1 MISKVVTNVHLLNLQ
16 RVIVKCM
23 HMDSNSQWMPL
34 PGHTCPHTRQTRP
47 RRSCRS
53 APASPG
59 RLHWPGGSRQRS
71 WPSSGGWCRGWR
83 GAPSGRTWACCGSWS
98 TGHRGYK
105 LLEWVTHH
113 KMCHSIEPFFFS
125 IYLFWRRMS
134 SSLCPSQSRKLTPNI
149 LPFSTS
155 IGSAKKSV
163 IYKFSPIT
171 LRSLFL
177 LQTNFRKSRKN

>member
-1 MISKVVTNVHLLNLQ
+1 MISKVVTHVHLLNLQ

-23 HMDSNSQWMPL
+23 HMDWNSQWMPL

-105 LLEWVTHH
+105 LLEWVTQH
-113 KMCHSIEPFFFS
+113 KMCHSIEPFFLNLPVLKKNEQFTLSFS
-125 IYLFWRRMS
+125 VPKIDAKYSAIFYQYWICKKKRNLQIFADNFEV
-134 SSLCPSQSRKLTPNI
+134 TI
-149 LPFSTS
+149 LAS
-155 IGSAKKSV
+155 
-163 IYKFSPIT
+163 
-171 LRSLFL
+171 
-177 LQTNFRKSRKN
+177 N